1 MSLTSRVGVAPSDI
15 LKLINTA
22 AAVLDHAPHKDVIV
36 HLSRWLV
43 HCAAICCNPKTVSLL
58 QETEYD
64 LDIDSDTISD
74 NSDTDVSDNDT
85 VKSGLQ
91 ILPHIHPGPHINNNY
106 LHECQMFG
114 IYFLTLGLPC

>member
-1 MSLTSRVGVAPSDI
+1 MQQQSPELDRLAFGWTSEGRPGAFCPVLLTSRVEVASSDI

-22 AAVLDHAPHKDVIV
+22 AAVTDHAPHKDAIV
-36 HLSRWLV
+36 HLPRWLV

-74 NSDTDVSDNDT
+74 NSDTDVSDNDD
-85 VKSGLQ
+85 
-91 ILPHIHPGPHINNNY
+91 
-106 LHECQMFG
+106 C
-114 IYFLTLGLPC
+114 

>member
-1 MSLTSRVGVAPSDI
+1 MSQTRRVEVAPSDK

-22 AAVLDHAPHKDVIV
+22 AAVLDHAPHKDVSV

-43 HCAAICCNPKTVSLL
+43 HCAAICCNPNTVSLL

-74 NSDTDVSDNDT
+74 NSDTDVSDNDDCEKWLANT
-85 VKSGLQ
+85 P
-91 ILPHIHPGPHINNNY
+91 PHTSWSPY
-106 LHECQMFG
+106 QQ
-114 IYFLTLGLPC
+114 